1 MEIRRLEAKRVYDP
15 LLRLLHAWNALAIIG
30 LIVTAWLADLFEHGA
45 REATLWQVHSIVGYA
60 LICGLAGRLLWG
72 IIGPR
77 YARLADFFHFDPWRE
92 FAHRWRRVDG
102 NGSGGSG
109 IAWRER
115 FRHLRWPQPKRFGHD
130 PMASLAFIALY
141 ALLAVQS
148 GLGLALAAIEQNAG
162 PLAPILGDALEWKH
176 FFKEPHEAIYSVV
189 LAFIVAHLSM
199 LVWHQIKGKP
209 VAQAM
214 VNGIQYLER
223 KEPS

>member
-15 LLRLLHAWNALAIIG
+15 LLRLLHAWNALAIVG

-45 REATLWQVHSIVGYA
+45 REATLWQVHSIIGYA

-72 IIGPR
+72 VIGPR
-77 YARLADFFHFDPWRE
+77 YARLSDFFHLDVWCERLG
-92 FAHRWRRVDG
+92 RWRPDG
-102 NGSGGSG
+102 SANGGSG
-109 IAWRER
+109 IRLREI
-115 FRHLRWPQPKRFGHD
+115 FRSWPRTDRFGHD
-130 PMASLAFIALY
+130 PMASLAFLAVY
-141 ALLAVQS
+141 ALLIVQS
-148 GLGLALAAIEQNAG
+148 GLGLALAAVEQNAG
-162 PLAPILGDALEWKH
+162 PLAPLLGDALEWKH

-223 KEPS
+223 KEQS